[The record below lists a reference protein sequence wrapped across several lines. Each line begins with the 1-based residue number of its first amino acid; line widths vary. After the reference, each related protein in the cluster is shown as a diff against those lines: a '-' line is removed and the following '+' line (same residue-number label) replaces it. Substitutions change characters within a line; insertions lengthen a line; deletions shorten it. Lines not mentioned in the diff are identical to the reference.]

1 MLFPFLSAFNF
12 AGMLLVGG
20 RELCQP
26 VVSVDFLGCIFIHQK
41 LGLVSFM
48 GVTYKSVGS
57 G

>member
-26 VVSVDFLGCIFIHQK
+26 VVSVDFLGCIFIYQK
-41 LGLVSFM
+41 LNFVSFM
-48 GVTYKSVGS
+48 GVTYKPVGS